1 MIGRITPLMTTA
13 SVLSNISNVEDQLST
28 TSEEMS
34 TGLSINQPSDNP
46 YGASLAVSL
55 NTDLSGL
62 SAYSNNVNDGTAWTS
77 AASTALDNVQSMV
90 QRVQELVVQ
99 ASNGTESA
107 SDLQATGDE
116 VSQLKDAIKQEA
128 NTQYN
133 GQYIFS
139 GTATGTEPYS
149 SSTGD
154 VFQGNTSSV
163 NREVGPNSSVPV
175 NADIS
180 SLLGSG
186 SSAADGKLL
195 DTLTQISNDLSG
207 GTTADVADLA
217 SNQLTSLQTSL
228 NSLEGLQANVGSA
241 QDRLTL
247 ASTRI
252 TGLQTSDTAA
262 LSNDEDANIASTY
275 TTYSNEQAA
284 LTAALRAGANIVQ
297 SSLMDFLTS

>member
-13 SVLSNISNVEDQLST
+13 SVLSNITSVEDQLST

-107 SDLQATGDE
+107 SDLQATGAE

-207 GTTADVADLA
+207 GTSADVADLS
-217 SNQLTSLQTSL
+217 SNQLTGLQTSL

-241 QDRLTL
+241 QNRLTL

-262 LSNDEDANIASTY
+262 LSNDQDANIAQTY

-297 SSLMDFLTS
+297 SSLMNFLSG

>member
-13 SVLSNISNVEDQLST
+13 QVLSNISNVEDQLST
-28 TSEEMS
+28 TQEEMS

-62 SAYSNNVNDGTAWTS
+62 SDYSNNVTDGTAWTS
-77 AASTALDNVQSMV
+77 AATSALDNVQSMV
-90 QRVQELVVQ
+90 QRVQELVVG
-99 ASNGTESA
+99 ASNGSESA
-107 SDLQATGDE
+107 SDLQATQDE
-116 VSQLKDAIKQEA
+116 VNQLKDAIKQEA

-133 GQYIFS
+133 GQYVFS

-163 NREVGPNSSVPV
+163 TREIGPNSSVPV

-195 DTLTQISNDLSG
+195 DTLTQISNDLGG
-207 GTTADVADLA
+207 GTSADVADL
-217 SNQLTSLQTSL
+217 STNQLSNLQTSL

-241 QDRLTL
+241 QNRLTL

-262 LSNDEDANIASTY
+262 LSNDQDANIAQTY

-297 SSLMDFLTS
+297 SSLMNFLN

>member
-1 MIGRITPLMTTA
+1 
-13 SVLSNISNVEDQLST
+13 
-28 TSEEMS
+28 
-34 TGLSINQPSDNP
+34 
-46 YGASLAVSL
+46 
-55 NTDLSGL
+55 
-62 SAYSNNVNDGTAWTS
+62 
-77 AASTALDNVQSMV
+77 MV
-90 QRVQELVVQ
+90 QRVQELVVG
-99 ASNGTESA
+99 ASNGSESA
-107 SDLQATGDE
+107 SDLQATQDE
-116 VSQLKDAIKQEA
+116 VNQLKDAIKQEA

-133 GQYIFS
+133 GQYVFS

-163 NREVGPNSSVPV
+163 TREVGPNSSVPV

-195 DTLTQISNDLSG
+195 DTLTQISNDLGG
-207 GTTADVADLA
+207 GTSADVADL
-217 SNQLTSLQTSL
+217 STNQLSNLQTSL

-241 QDRLTL
+241 QNRLTL

-262 LSNDEDANIASTY
+262 LSNDQDANIAQTY

-297 SSLMDFLTS
+297 SSLMNFLN

>member
-13 SVLSNISNVEDQLST
+13 SVLSNITNVEDQLST

-62 SAYSNNVNDGTAWTS
+62 GAYSNNVNDGTAWTS

-241 QDRLTL
+241 QNRLTL

-262 LSNDEDANIASTY
+262 LSNDEDANVASTY

-297 SSLMDFLTS
+297 SSLMDFLSS

>member
-1 MIGRITPLMTTA
+1 MIGRIPPLMTTA
-13 SVLSNISNVEDQLST
+13 QVLSNITNVEDQLST

-34 TGLSINQPSDNP
+34 TGKSINQPSDNP

-62 SAYSNNVNDGTAWTS
+62 SDYSNNVTDGTAWTS
-77 AASTALDNVQSMV
+77 AATSALDNVQSMV
-90 QRVQELVVQ
+90 QRVQELVVG
-99 ASNGTESA
+99 ASNGSESA
-107 SDLQATGDE
+107 SDLQATQDE
-116 VSQLKDAIKQEA
+116 VNQLKDAIKQEA

-133 GQYIFS
+133 GQYVFS

-163 NREVGPNSSVPV
+163 TREVGPNSSVPV

-195 DTLTQISNDLSG
+195 DTLTQISNDLGG
-207 GTTADVADLA
+207 GTSADVADL
-217 SNQLTSLQTSL
+217 STNQLSNLQTSL

-241 QDRLTL
+241 QNRLTL

-262 LSNDEDANIASTY
+262 LSNDQDANIAQTY

-297 SSLMDFLTS
+297 SSLMDFLSG

>member
-13 SVLSNISNVEDQLST
+13 QVLSNITNVEDQLST

-34 TGLSINQPSDNP
+34 TGKSINQPSDNP

-62 SAYSNNVNDGTAWTS
+62 SDYSNNVTDGTAWTS
-77 AASTALDNVQSMV
+77 AATSALDNVQSMV
-90 QRVQELVVQ
+90 QRVQELVVG
-99 ASNGTESA
+99 ASNGSESA
-107 SDLQATGDE
+107 SDLQATQDE
-116 VSQLKDAIKQEA
+116 VNQLKDAIKQEA

-133 GQYIFS
+133 GQYVFS

-163 NREVGPNSSVPV
+163 TREIGPNSSVPV

-195 DTLTQISNDLSG
+195 DTLTQISNDLGG
-207 GTTADVADLA
+207 GTSADVSDLA
-217 SNQLTSLQTSL
+217 TNQLNNLQTSL
-228 NSLEGLQANVGSA
+228 NNLEGLQANVGSA
-241 QDRLTL
+241 QNRLTL
-247 ASTRI
+247 AGTRI

-262 LSNDEDANIASTY
+262 LSNDEDANIAQTY

>member
-1 MIGRITPLMTTA
+1 MIGRITPQMTTA
-13 SVLSNISNVEDQLST
+13 QVLSNISNVENQLST

-62 SAYSNNVNDGTAWTS
+62 SDYSNNVNDGTAWTS
-77 AASTALDNVQSMV
+77 AATSALDNVQSMV
-90 QRVQELVVQ
+90 QRVQELVIQ
-99 ASNGTESA
+99 ASNGSESA
-107 SDLQATGDE
+107 SDLQATQDE
-116 VSQLKDAIKQEA
+116 VNQLKDAIKQEA

-133 GQYIFS
+133 GQYVFS

-163 NREVGPNSSVPV
+163 TREVGPNSSVPV

-195 DTLTQISNDLSG
+195 DTLTQISNDLGG
-207 GTTADVADLA
+207 GTSADVADL
-217 SNQLTSLQTSL
+217 STNQLNNLQTGL

-241 QDRLTL
+241 QNRLTL
-247 ASTRI
+247 AGTRI

-262 LSNDEDANIASTY
+262 LSNDQDANIAQTY

-297 SSLMDFLTS
+297 SSLMDFLQ

>member
-13 SVLSNISNVEDQLST
+13 QVLSNISNFEDQLST
-28 TSEEMS
+28 TQEEMS

-62 SAYSNNVNDGTAWTS
+62 SDYSNNVTDGTAWTS
-77 AASTALDNVQSMV
+77 AATSALDNVQSMV

-99 ASNGTESA
+99 ASNGSESA
-107 SDLQATGDE
+107 SDLQSTQDE
-116 VSQLKDAIKQEA
+116 VNQLKDAIKQEA

-133 GQYIFS
+133 GQYVFS

-163 NREVGPNSSVPV
+163 TREVGPNSSVPV

-195 DTLTQISNDLSG
+195 DTLTQISNDLGG
-207 GTTADVADLA
+207 GTSADVADL
-217 SNQLTSLQTSL
+217 STNQLNNLQTSL

-241 QDRLTL
+241 QNRLTL
-247 ASTRI
+247 AATRI

-262 LSNDEDANIASTY
+262 LSNDQDANIAQTY

-297 SSLMDFLTS
+297 SSLMDFLN

>member
-13 SVLSNISNVEDQLST
+13 QVLSNITNVEDQLST

-62 SAYSNNVNDGTAWTS
+62 SQYSNNVNDGTAWTS
-77 AASTALDNVQSMV
+77 AATSALDNVQSMV

-99 ASNGTESA
+99 ASNGSESA
-107 SDLQATGDE
+107 SDLQSTQDE
-116 VSQLKDAIKQEA
+116 VNQLKDAIKQEA

-133 GQYIFS
+133 GQYVFS

-163 NREVGPNSSVPV
+163 TREVGPNSSVPV

-195 DTLTQISNDLSG
+195 DTLTQISNDLGG
-207 GTTADVADLA
+207 GTSADVADL
-217 SNQLTSLQTSL
+217 STNQLNNLQTSL

-241 QDRLTL
+241 QNRLTL

-262 LSNDEDANIASTY
+262 LSNDQDANIAQTY

-297 SSLMDFLTS
+297 SSLMDFLSG

>member
-13 SVLSNISNVEDQLST
+13 QVLSNITNVEDQLST

-34 TGLSINQPSDNP
+34 TGKSINQPSDNP

-62 SAYSNNVNDGTAWTS
+62 SDYSNNVTDGTAWTS
-77 AASTALDNVQSMV
+77 AATSALDNVQSMV
-90 QRVQELVVQ
+90 QRVQELVVG
-99 ASNGTESA
+99 ASNGSESA
-107 SDLQATGDE
+107 SDLQATQDE
-116 VSQLKDAIKQEA
+116 VNQLKDAIKQEA

-133 GQYIFS
+133 GQYVFS

-163 NREVGPNSSVPV
+163 TREVGPNSSVPV

-195 DTLTQISNDLSG
+195 DTLTQISNDLGG
-207 GTTADVADLA
+207 GTSADVADL
-217 SNQLTSLQTSL
+217 STNQLSNLQTSL

-241 QDRLTL
+241 QNRLTL

-262 LSNDEDANIASTY
+262 LSNDQDANIAQTY

-297 SSLMDFLTS
+297 SSLMNFLN

>member
-13 SVLSNISNVEDQLST
+13 QVLSNITNVEDQLST

-34 TGLSINQPSDNP
+34 TGKSINQPSDNP

-62 SAYSNNVNDGTAWTS
+62 SDYSNNVTDGTAWTS
-77 AASTALDNVQSMV
+77 AATSALDNVQSMV
-90 QRVQELVVQ
+90 QRVQELVVG
-99 ASNGTESA
+99 ASNGSESA
-107 SDLQATGDE
+107 SDLQATQDE
-116 VSQLKDAIKQEA
+116 VNQLKDAIKQEA

-133 GQYIFS
+133 GQYVFS

-163 NREVGPNSSVPV
+163 TREVGPNSSVPV

-195 DTLTQISNDLSG
+195 DTLTQISNDLGG
-207 GTTADVADLA
+207 GTSADVADL
-217 SNQLTSLQTSL
+217 STNQLSNLQTSL

-241 QDRLTL
+241 QNRLTL

-262 LSNDEDANIASTY
+262 LSNDQDANIAQTY

-297 SSLMDFLTS
+297 SSLMDFLSG

>member
-13 SVLSNISNVEDQLST
+13 QVLSNISNVEDQLST
-28 TSEEMS
+28 TQEEMS

-62 SAYSNNVNDGTAWTS
+62 SDYSNNVTDGTAWTS
-77 AASTALDNVQSMV
+77 AATSALDNVQSMV

-99 ASNGTESA
+99 ASNGSESA
-107 SDLQATGDE
+107 SDLQSTQDE
-116 VSQLKDAIKQEA
+116 VNQLKDAIKQEA

-133 GQYIFS
+133 GQYVFS

-163 NREVGPNSSVPV
+163 TREVGPNSSVPV

-195 DTLTQISNDLSG
+195 DTLTQISNDLGG
-207 GTTADVADLA
+207 GTSADVADL
-217 SNQLTSLQTSL
+217 STNQLNNLQTSL

-241 QDRLTL
+241 QNRLTL
-247 ASTRI
+247 AATRI

-262 LSNDEDANIASTY
+262 LSNDQDANIAQTY

-297 SSLMDFLTS
+297 SSLMDFLN

>member
-13 SVLSNISNVEDQLST
+13 SVLSNITNVEDQLST

-175 NADIS
+175 NSDIS

-207 GTTADVADLA
+207 GTSADVADLS

-241 QDRLTL
+241 QNRLTL

-262 LSNDEDANIASTY
+262 LSNDQDANIAQTY

-297 SSLMDFLTS
+297 SSLMDFLSG